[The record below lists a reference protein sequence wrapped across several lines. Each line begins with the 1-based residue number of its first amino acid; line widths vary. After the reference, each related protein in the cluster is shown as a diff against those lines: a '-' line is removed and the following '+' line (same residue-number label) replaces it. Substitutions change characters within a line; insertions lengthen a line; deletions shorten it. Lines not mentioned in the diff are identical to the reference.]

1 MEGQSF
7 STEPDF
13 APAAERRNM
22 AIYHCSIKIGSRH
35 GTKSSV
41 AAVAYRAGERL
52 KDERTGKVYDYTRK
66 KEVVY
71 SEIMCPDQAPSFFYD
86 RSCLWNSVEQAEKQD
101 NAQLY
106 REFELALPRE
116 LSTEHQILAAR
127 KFFRKR
133 VEEGMIVDWSFH
145 DKKGNPHVHGISP
158 TRALKADGSWA
169 PKRKQVYVLDENGDR
184 VPVIDPKTGQQKIG
198 AKGRK
203 MWKRET
209 VESNGWNDTGNAER
223 WREEWA
229 EICNHYLALEKK
241 EERVDHRSYERQGI
255 EQVPTRHEGYAA
267 RMIEERG
274 GISEIR
280 EANRLIRKINDLL
293 RSAKEAGIELIER
306 FYKLREKLRRSVDR
320 AYGQEDS
327 IGDPGSSDRD
337 DRGHERTAGSP
348 AESRAGSGRP
358 GEQISGMQK
367 GEGFSAGT
375 DQAGQDGKQ
384 QTGLAEQGTHGHE
397 PKTDGGVP
405 DEVLT
410 AMREGDRITKQFRE
424 FLKEREQRREQEIA
438 EQELEEDGPCL

>member
-1 MEGQSF
+1 
-7 STEPDF
+7 
-13 APAAERRNM
+13 M

-35 GTKSSV
+35 GRKSSV
-41 AAVAYRAGERL
+41 AAAAYRAGERL

-86 RSCLWNSVEQAEKQD
+86 RASLWNSVEQVEKQD

-133 VEEGMIVDWSFH
+133 VEEGMVIDWSFH

-158 TRALKADGSWA
+158 TRALKPDGSWA

-184 VPVIDPKTGQQKIG
+184 VPIIDPKTGQQKIG

-203 MWKRET
+203 MWKRQT
-209 VESNGWNDTGNAER
+209 VEANGWNDTGNAER

-229 EICNHYLALEKK
+229 EIGNHYLALEKK
-241 EERVDHRSYERQGI
+241 KERVDHRSYERQGI

-267 RMIEERG
+267 RKIEERG

-280 EANRLIRKINDLL
+280 QANRLIRKINDLL
-293 RSAKEAGIELIER
+293 RRAREVGTELIAE
-306 FYKLREKLRRSVDR
+306 FYQLKEKLKRSVDR

-327 IGDPGSSDRD
+327 IGDLKPSDED
-337 DRGHERTAGSP
+337 DRGHGRTAESP
-348 AESRAGSGRP
+348 AGSGT
-358 GEQISGMQK
+358 GSGGTWKQIQGMQK
-367 GEGFSAGT
+367 GAGPTAGT
-375 DQAGQDGKQ
+375 GHSGQDGKQ
-384 QTGLAEQGTHGHE
+384 QTDQPEQRAYGHE
-397 PKTDGGVP
+397 PQTDGGVP
-405 DEVLT
+405 DDILM
-410 AMREGDRITKQFRE
+410 AMREGDQITRQFNE
-424 FLKEREQRREQEIA
+424 FLKEREQRREQELA
-438 EQELEEDGPCL
+438 ERELEEDGPCL